1 MGGNPS
7 IVSNRWYKLKIEVSE
22 GKQVKF
28 YLNGVL
34 LGTVNAYY
42 RSVTCRGWDRGGPPS
57 SLPKYLEDQLHFN
70 KPTIKGLREL
80 ILILTVPWDLRV

>member
-42 RSVTCRGWDRGGPPS
+42 RSVTCGGWDRGPRAFPNIW
-57 SLPKYLEDQLHFN
+57 KD
-70 KPTIKGLREL
+70 
-80 ILILTVPWDLRV
+80 

>member
-42 RSVTCRGWDRGGPPS
+42 RSVTCRGWDRGAKG
-57 SLPKYLEDQLHFN
+57 LPKYLERLEQVF
-70 KPTIKGLREL
+70 
-80 ILILTVPWDLRV
+80 